1 MRFLPRQAV
10 GMKRAKL
17 GDVRGGW
24 KQWGRIVVSGC
35 HEGGKGGGS
44 EGGGSHEGGRVVGV
58 VDPGVPGWREVWS
71 GGLGGEGRGG
81 AGGGLGQREHRS
93 FLRGVSAT

>member
-17 GDVRGGW
+17 SDVRGGR

-35 HEGGKGGGS
+35 HEDGKGGGS
-44 EGGGSHEGGRVVGV
+44 EGGGSHEGVGEVGV
-58 VDPGVPGWREVWS
+58 VGLGVPGWREV
-71 GGLGGEGRGG
+71 
-81 AGGGLGQREHRS
+81 
-93 FLRGVSAT
+93 